1 MKVRWFFYVME
12 VICVSRIINV
22 IPKEDYCL
30 DIILD
35 NGSSIQLSLKS
46 RLETIRFGILADAEL
61 FRKATTDGI
70 CISWDGKVEISLSE
84 AFQLAQK

>member
-1 MKVRWFFYVME
+1 M
-12 VICVSRIINV
+12 SQIIKV

-46 RLETIRFGILADAEL
+46 RLETLRFGILADEEL
-61 FRKATTDGI
+61 FRKATTNGV
-70 CISWDGKVEISLSE
+70 CINWEGKVEISLSE

>member
-1 MKVRWFFYVME
+1 MSK
-12 VICVSRIINV
+12 IINV
-22 IPKEDYCL
+22 LPKQEYCL

-46 RLETIRFGILADAEL
+46 RLETIRFGALADAEL
-61 FRKATTDGI
+61 FQKVTTDGI
-70 CISWDGKVEISLSE
+70 CINWDGKVEISLSE

>member
-1 MKVRWFFYVME
+1 ME
-12 VICVSRIINV
+12 VIDVSQIINV

-46 RLETIRFGILADAEL
+46 RLETIRFGVLADAEL

-70 CISWDGKVEISLSE
+70 CISWDGKVEISLAE

>member
-1 MKVRWFFYVME
+1 M
-12 VICVSRIINV
+12 SQIIKV

-35 NGSSIQLSLKS
+35 NDSSIQLSLKN
-46 RLETIRFGILADAEL
+46 RLETIRFGVLADAEL

-70 CISWDGKVEISLSE
+70 CISWEGKVEISLSE

>member
-1 MKVRWFFYVME
+1 ME
-12 VICVSRIINV
+12 VIKVSQIIKV
-22 IPKEDYCL
+22 VPKEDYCL
-30 DIILD
+30 DIVLD

-61 FRKATTDGI
+61 FRKATTNGI
-70 CISWDGKVEISLSE
+70 CISWEGKVEISLSE

>member
-1 MKVRWFFYVME
+1 
-12 VICVSRIINV
+12 VSRIINV

>member
-1 MKVRWFFYVME
+1 ME
-12 VICVSRIINV
+12 VIDVSQIINV
-22 IPKEDYCL
+22 VPKEDYCL

-61 FRKATTDGI
+61 FKKATTNGI
-70 CISWDGKVEISLSE
+70 CINWEGKLEISLSE
-84 AFQLAQK
+84 AFQLVQK

>member
-1 MKVRWFFYVME
+1 L
-12 VICVSRIINV
+12 SQIIKV

-46 RLETIRFGILADAEL
+46 RLETLRFGILADEEL
-61 FRKATTDGI
+61 FRKATTNGV
-70 CISWDGKVEISLSE
+70 CINWEGKVEISLSE

>member
-1 MKVRWFFYVME
+1 ME
-12 VICVSRIINV
+12 VIDVSQIINV
-22 IPKEDYCL
+22 VPKEDYCL

-35 NGSSIQLSLKS
+35 NGSSIHLSLKS

-61 FRKATTDGI
+61 FKKATTNGI
-70 CISWDGKVEISLSE
+70 CINWDGKVEISLSE

>member
-1 MKVRWFFYVME
+1 ME
-12 VICVSRIINV
+12 VQASGKEAMEMSQIINV
-22 IPKEDYCL
+22 VPKEDYCL

-61 FRKATTDGI
+61 FRKATTNGI
-70 CISWDGKVEISLSE
+70 CINWEGKVEISLNE

>member
-1 MKVRWFFYVME
+1 ME
-12 VICVSRIINV
+12 VIDVSQIVNV

-46 RLETIRFGILADAEL
+46 RLETIRFGILEDAEL
-61 FRKATTDGI
+61 FKKATTNGI
-70 CISWDGKVEISLSE
+70 CINWEGKVEISLNE

>member
-1 MKVRWFFYVME
+1 
-12 VICVSRIINV
+12 VSQIINV

-46 RLETIRFGILADAEL
+46 RLETIRFGVLADAEL

-70 CISWDGKVEISLSE
+70 CISWDGKVEISLAE

>member
-1 MKVRWFFYVME
+1 ME
-12 VICVSRIINV
+12 VIDLSQIIKV

-46 RLETIRFGILADAEL
+46 RLETLRFGILADEEL
-61 FRKATTDGI
+61 FRKATNNGV
-70 CISWDGKVEISLSE
+70 CINWEGKVEISLSE

>member
-1 MKVRWFFYVME
+1 ME
-12 VICVSRIINV
+12 VINVSQIINV
-22 IPKEDYCL
+22 VPKEDYCL

-46 RLETIRFGILADAEL
+46 RLETIRFGILEDPEL
-61 FRKATTDGI
+61 FRKATTNGI
-70 CISWDGKVEISLSE
+70 CINWDGKVEISLSE

>member
-1 MKVRWFFYVME
+1 MTQ
-12 VICVSRIINV
+12 IINV
-22 IPKEDYCL
+22 VPKEDYCL
-30 DIILD
+30 EIVLN
-35 NGSSIQLSLKS
+35 NGSSINLSLKS

-61 FRKATTDGI
+61 FKKATTNGI

>member
-1 MKVRWFFYVME
+1 
-12 VICVSRIINV
+12 VSQIINV

-46 RLETIRFGILADAEL
+46 RLETIRFGVLADAEL

-70 CISWDGKVEISLSE
+70 CVSWEGKVEISLSE